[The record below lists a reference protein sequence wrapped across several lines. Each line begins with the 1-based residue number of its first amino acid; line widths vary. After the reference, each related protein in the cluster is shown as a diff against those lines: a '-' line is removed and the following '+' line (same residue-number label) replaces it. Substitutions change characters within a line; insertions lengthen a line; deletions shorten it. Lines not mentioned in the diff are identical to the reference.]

1 MKFSINL
8 GAWNSVFA
16 VPTQVVDQ
24 HLKLAGGVHLK
35 VLLWLLRHAGTEVDI
50 ADISKTL
57 GIGTA
62 DIKDAMQYWAA
73 AGLITDF
80 SCDCDH
86 ITLTPVAPDSMPSET
101 ITTETSVPTQADAL
115 EESSH
120 SEIIE
125 HTVSVHT
132 LTQTEDKKMA
142 EKPIKTP
149 PRMKKPDG
157 VYIAQRI
164 AQCAEVGFLMQEAQ
178 QILGRAISPAL
189 SSTLLMIHDD
199 YGLPVEVII
208 MLLMYV
214 KSIHK
219 DNTSYI
225 EAVAKNWAE
234 EEINTHEKAD
244 VKLNQL
250 SLIAKSWRCI
260 EQVLGINHRSPS
272 AKEEQYT
279 HRWMHEWNFTTD
291 MIREA
296 YERCVNATGK
306 LSLHYMNKILER
318 WHKAGITTP
327 KQAALEAG
335 EKAAKEQEKHKPTY
349 DLEEYEKIDLS
360 EFM

>member
-16 VPTQVVDQ
+16 VPAQVVDQ

-50 ADISKTL
+50 TDISKAL

-73 AGLITDF
+73 AGLIADF
-80 SCDCDH
+80 SCDCDQV
-86 ITLTPVAPDSMPSET
+86 ILTPVMPESTGSEN
-101 ITTETSVPTQADAL
+101 ISSKASACVQADTSN
-115 EESSH
+115 EPSR

-125 HTVSVHT
+125 HAVSVHT
-132 LTQTEDKKMA
+132 LTEPQKEKQTE
-142 EKPIKTP
+142 KPAKTSI
-149 PRMKKPDG
+149 RMKKPDG
-157 VYIAQRI
+157 IYIAQRT
-164 AQCAEVGFLMQEAQ
+164 AECAEIGFLMQEAQ

-189 SSTLLMIHDD
+189 SSALLMIHDD

-225 EAVAKNWAE
+225 EAVARNWAA
-234 EEINTHEKAD
+234 EEINTHEKANE
-244 VKLNQL
+244 KLNQL

-260 EQVLGINHRSPS
+260 EQILGINHRSPS
-272 AKEEQYT
+272 AKEEEYT
-279 HRWMHEWNFTTD
+279 QRWMHQWNFTAD

-335 EKAAKEQEKHKPTY
+335 EKAAKEQEKQKPTY

>member
-35 VLLWLLRHAGTEVDI
+35 VLLWLLRHAGTEIDI
-50 ADISKTL
+50 TDISKAL

-62 DIKDAMQYWAA
+62 DIKDAIQYWAA
-73 AGLITDF
+73 AGLIADF
-80 SCDCDH
+80 SCDSDQV
-86 ITLTPVAPDSMPSET
+86 TLTPVMPQSIQSET
-101 ITTETSVPTQADAL
+101 IAAEASASTQTDIS
-115 EESSH
+115 EELPR
-120 SEIIE
+120 SESIE
-125 HTVSVHT
+125 HTVEEEK
-132 LTQTEDKKMA
+132 QA
-142 EKPIKTP
+142 EKPIKAP
-149 PRMKKPDG
+149 QRMKRPDG

-164 AQCAEVGFLMQEAQ
+164 EQCAEVGFLMQESQ

-225 EAVAKNWAE
+225 EAVAKNWAA

-244 VKLNQL
+244 AKLNQL

-260 EQVLGINHRSPS
+260 EQVLGIDHRSPS

-279 HRWMHEWNFTTD
+279 HRWMHEWKFTTD

-318 WHKAGITTP
+318 WHRAGITTP
-327 KQAALEAG
+327 KQAALEAS
-335 EKAAKEQEKHKPTY
+335 EKVAKEQKKYKPTY
-349 DLEEYEKIDLS
+349 DLDEYEKIDLS

>member
-8 GAWNSVFA
+8 GMWNSVFA

-86 ITLTPVAPDSMPSET
+86 VTLTPVAPDSMPSET

-219 DNTSYI
+219 D
-225 EAVAKNWAE
+225 
-234 EEINTHEKAD
+234 
-244 VKLNQL
+244 L
-250 SLIAKSWRCI
+250 SLIHI
-260 EQVLGINHRSPS
+260 
-272 AKEEQYT
+272 
-279 HRWMHEWNFTTD
+279 
-291 MIREA
+291 
-296 YERCVNATGK
+296 
-306 LSLHYMNKILER
+306 
-318 WHKAGITTP
+318 
-327 KQAALEAG
+327 
-335 EKAAKEQEKHKPTY
+335 
-349 DLEEYEKIDLS
+349 
-360 EFM
+360 